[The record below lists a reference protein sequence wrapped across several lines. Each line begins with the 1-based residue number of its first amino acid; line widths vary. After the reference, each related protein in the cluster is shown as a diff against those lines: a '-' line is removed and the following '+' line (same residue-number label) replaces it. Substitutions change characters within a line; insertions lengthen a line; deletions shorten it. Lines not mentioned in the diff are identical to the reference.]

1 MSNKRS
7 ILLFFWMHFALNMDD
22 SLLHPNCRKAR
33 IRARFAP
40 QGSLRTFLCRDN
52 FRLRHTLSKYC
63 YISFLIREHKMKTLQ
78 QRSVRSVLTAVR
90 RPGFTLIELLVVI
103 AIIAILIALLLPAVQ
118 QAREAAR
125 RTQCKN
131 NLKQLGLAVHN
142 FHDTYNALPNLV
154 NHSGGPTVFFHILP
168 YVEQVAMF
176 NLYQGGATNG
186 SGTKTGLDQH
196 MDTNYDIIAN
206 NAGGSLAGSVVGI
219 PGYHCPTYRSAGV
232 RRDGNARGP
241 KGDYAA
247 VFLYRDANYATNPF
261 SKCEEQSWW
270 GHHDAG
276 HSTSNGQDATQK
288 GALRVGKCDNI
299 PSTDPNLNARRRKE
313 ATPRGNL
320 RDLTD
325 GTSNTLLMGEK
336 FWRVG
341 EWERGGNEDSNR
353 TDYSVFVQD
362 NSWREYNC
370 ARTARYP
377 LKTKV
382 DPSNN
387 DTCTDV
393 NSNTPARGAG
403 FGSWHTGV
411 VQFVLADGSVRG
423 LSENID
429 IQTQWKL
436 AGRNDGQVVGEF

>member
-1 MSNKRS
+1 
-7 ILLFFWMHFALNMDD
+7 
-22 SLLHPNCRKAR
+22 
-33 IRARFAP
+33 
-40 QGSLRTFLCRDN
+40 
-52 FRLRHTLSKYC
+52 
-63 YISFLIREHKMKTLQ
+63 MKNLQ
-78 QRSVRSVLTAVR
+78 KEGVGNVQTRVRQL
-90 RPGFTLIELLVVI
+90 GFTLIELLVVI

-154 NHSGGPTVFFHILP
+154 NDSGGPTVFFHIPP
-168 YVEQVAMF
+168 YIEQVGLF

-186 SGTKTGLDQH
+186 SGTRTGLDQH
-196 MDTNYDIIAN
+196 MDTNYDIILN
-206 NAGGSLAGSVVGI
+206 NATGSLASSVVGI
-219 PGYHCPTYRSAGV
+219 AGYHCPTYRSGSV

-270 GHHDAG
+270 GHHNAG
-276 HSTSNGQDATQK
+276 HITSNGDDFRQT
-288 GALRVGKCDNI
+288 GALRVGDASAFAN
-299 PSTDPNLNARRRKE
+299 DANLDANSRRGAKQ
-313 ATPRGNL
+313 RGNL
-320 RDLTD
+320 RDLVD

-336 FWRVG
+336 FWRQS
-341 EWERGGNEDSNR
+341 EWAAGCCGGGTADG
-353 TDYSVFVQD
+353 SVFVQD
-362 NSWREYNC
+362 GGWREYNA

-377 LKTKV
+377 LWTKV
-382 DPSNN
+382 
-387 DTCTDV
+387 TAL
-393 NSNTPARGAG
+393 NSDDCNLPESTTAARGRG

-429 IQTQWKL
+429 LATQWRL
-436 AGRNDGQVVGEF
+436 AGRADGGVIGEF